1 MKIEIKFTTDG
12 DLLEVA
18 LMQKIMAM
26 AAAEAPEGTEVEVET
41 MQPEEVAAQPKAP
54 EPAEAPSQPEAPALI
69 TDAELRQ
76 HMDMAIAK
84 FAGNDY
90 STSKD
95 PRVQTIRKECTAN
108 FRKIAQWLGAE
119 KPTQLKEESRQ
130 KFINELNNLFLS
142 EDGKGGAP
150 VVEWMPF

>member
-12 DLLEVA
+12 DLTEVA

-26 AAAEAPEGTEVEVET
+26 AAAEAPEGTEVEIET
-41 MQPEEVAAQPKAP
+41 TQPAE
-54 EPAEAPSQPEAPALI
+54 EPAQAEASEPTGAPTQPEAPASI

-130 KFINELNNLFLS
+130 KFIDELNNLFLS
-142 EDGKGGAP
+142 EDKNGGAP